1 MGCRL
6 LEAKGGML
14 GGRHRISWRLQDLL
28 GCHLQ
33 KPHPRVGHLIPTHLQ
48 VQESPRKNEPG
59 ASGLAHLQRRR
70 CRRAWT
76 ARCKRF
82 CKRFYQVYQDL
93 LIDNYY
99 LLLLHNLNFAEKS
112 EFLGALLNAQQHK
125 DALPSHNAQQDQGLS
140 PQH

>member
-1 MGCRL
+1 MSQVPQGWLICKGVDAGAPGL
-6 LEAKGGML
+6 LVVSVSA
-14 GGRHRISWRLQDLL
+14 
-28 GCHLQ
+28 
-33 KPHPRVGHLIPTHLQ
+33 V
-48 VQESPRKNEPG
+48 
-59 ASGLAHLQRRR
+59 
-70 CRRAWT
+70 
-76 ARCKRF
+76 
-82 CKRFYQVYQDL
+82 YQVYQDL